1 MTEEVDRLVSEIQQI
16 KAQYVAEV
24 GSGRRT
30 WPRSI
35 KERVASLD
43 ELGLA
48 PKIIAR
54 RCEIPYD
61 TVILWRYKRAKQLP
75 GEFHEVA
82 IAKLPIS
89 KSETVTVP
97 NFEMPETRSTMSTS
111 LKLTTPAGFVVE
123 GLDEKSIVRII
134 FELSKVDEHAL

>member
-1 MTEEVDRLVSEIQQI
+1 MIEEVDRLVSEIQQI
-16 KAQYVAEV
+16 KVQYVAEV

-75 GEFHEVA
+75 GKFHEVT

-89 KSETVTVP
+89 KSGIVTVP
-97 NFEMPETRSTMSTS
+97 DFEMPQNRSAMPSS
-111 LKLTTPAGFVVE
+111 LRLTTPAGFVVE
-123 GLDEKSIVRII
+123 GLDEKSIARII
-134 FELSKVDEHAL
+134 FEISKGAADAL